1 MMRGL
6 RACRDGVASLEL
18 ALVTPVLIMF
28 AVAMADCSVV
38 YHKQLQL
45 SAALQA
51 GAEYA
56 FTLGQSESGTTLTS
70 AVTSFVQTI
79 SAVSLSSVTATYNG
93 GLVAADY
100 YCVTGSP
107 PVFSGPFAAGAACT
121 DGSGSTAG
129 RYISITGNFTY
140 TPMFKADDALFPHPI
155 SQTVMVR
162 LQ

>member
-1 MMRGL
+1 MRGL
-6 RACRDGVASLEL
+6 RACRDGVASLEM

-28 AVAMADCSVV
+28 AVALADCSMV

-45 SAALQA
+45 SSALSAA
-51 GAEYA
+51 AEYA

-70 AVTSFVQTI
+70 AVSSFLQTI
-79 SAVSLSSVTATYNG
+79 SPVSLSSVTVTYNG
-93 GLVAADY
+93 GLIASDY

-140 TPMFKADDALFPHPI
+140 TPIFKADSGMFPNPI